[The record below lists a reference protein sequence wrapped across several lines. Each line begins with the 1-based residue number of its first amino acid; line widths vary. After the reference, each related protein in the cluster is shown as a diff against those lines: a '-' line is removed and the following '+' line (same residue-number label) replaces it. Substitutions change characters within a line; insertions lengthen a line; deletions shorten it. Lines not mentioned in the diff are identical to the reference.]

1 MKYMYNVLLIVF
13 YILRAIWL
21 YAICFSRLVFYHTWT
36 PKEETF
42 TWFSIVMALAVYY
55 SVLFWGIKRRFGNR
69 QVINILLKLEKI
81 FSYIIWALLILLCI
95 LLAFRIAFL
104 QILPIILVPGAILL
118 IRLLIIKQL
127 PEV

>member
-1 MKYMYNVLLIVF
+1 MKCMYNVLLIVF

-36 PKEETF
+36 PEEELF
-42 TWFSIVMALAVYY
+42 AWFSIVIVLAVYY
-55 SVLFWGIKRRFGNR
+55 CLLFWGIKRKIGN
-69 QVINILLKLEKI
+69 QKVINILLKLEKV
-81 FSYIIWALLILLCI
+81 FSYIIWALLILLCT
-95 LLAFRIAFL
+95 LLAFRISFL